1 VSASLPCRCERNRS
15 HDDEFHRHA
24 LAFVLFGIYPPVI
37 QTSVLTQK
45 NFAARKRCGE
55 SGSEFWL
62 QD

>member
-1 VSASLPCRCERNRS
+1 MYRAGAPA
-15 HDDEFHRHA
+15 FHPAISSPRA
-24 LAFVLFGIYPPVI
+24 RIFVLFGIYPPVI

-45 NFAARKRCGE
+45 NFAARKRCGA